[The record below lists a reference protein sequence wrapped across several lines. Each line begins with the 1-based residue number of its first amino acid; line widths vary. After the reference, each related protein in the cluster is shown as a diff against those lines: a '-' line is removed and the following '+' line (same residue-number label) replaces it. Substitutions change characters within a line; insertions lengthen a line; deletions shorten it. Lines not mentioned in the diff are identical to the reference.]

1 MTIHA
6 PGRAHA
12 LWAKAKEKRIN
23 LRFVDADHLGIAF
36 DQSTRREELEAP
48 AQRVQDRCGWSASI
62 SMRSTRTSKETIPKA
77 LQRTSSYLTHPVFEM
92 YHSETEMLRYLRHL
106 QAKDVALDQAM
117 IPLGSCTMKLN
128 ATTEMIPVTWRNFSL
143 LHPFAPLEQAQG
155 YQQLFEELE
164 AMLAEITGF
173 DAVSLQPNAGSQGE
187 YAGLLA
193 IRGYHACA
201 RAKRTATSASFPSRP
216 TAPIRPPR

>member
-1 MTIHA
+1 M
-6 PGRAHA
+6 
-12 LWAKAKEKRIN
+12 
-23 LRFVDADHLGIAF
+23 
-36 DQSTRREELEAP
+36 
-48 AQRVQDRCGWSASI
+48 
-62 SMRSTRTSKETIPKA
+62 
-77 LQRTSSYLTHPVFEM
+77 QRTSSYLTHPVFEM

-117 IPLGSCTMKLN
+117 IALGSCTMKLN

-143 LHPFAPLEQAQG
+143 LHPFAPLEQTQG

-193 IRGYHACA
+193 IRGYHASRGQSHRDICLIPI
-201 RAKRTATSASFPSRP
+201 SAHGTNPASSVMAGIQGRGGGL
-216 TAPIRPPR
+216 R